1 MFVSLLLV
9 SILSPI
15 PLWVVIKMKLQSQ
28 RQHDAKRQVYSIA
41 FPSDLDEQRVTA
53 WLRSIGGNLDNG
65 IGRLRGV
72 PTIAFETIASGNGI
86 FHRLHVPKADAEYI
100 MGQLRSHVSGVDFE
114 LMEQVKPTDYT
125 YGVTIEMSDTN
136 RTIGVVSNVDLAA
149 SLLASVQAVREDEV
163 VVQQWILAHTKR
175 EKLPATDRPIR
186 SSSHSWAQALMGTTE
201 AAPDE
206 VHDRRK
212 KQSEQ
217 NYLAIGRIA
226 AVAKSDQ
233 RAKALVGNVE
243 RALKSENT
251 RAAHFKTKQI
261 PSSKLDST
269 INSVATP
276 ILMTAQFTISEVTP
290 LIAWPIGQ
298 PYVPGLDRRSTR
310 HLPATETVPRSGLRV
325 LGRSTM
331 PGNERPIAQSL
342 KAATMHTYVGG
353 GSGTGKTT
361 LLTNMIRQDIQAGCG
376 VIIIEYDG
384 DLLNRS
390 LNHVPPDRLND
401 VIMIDFANPR
411 SHVGL
416 NLLDIDSPG
425 NVANKLITLFETIY
439 PDTRSINTRR
449 ILSHALPALASVEG
463 ATIADIMPFV
473 SPKTPRD
480 AAWAREVEKKIK
492 DQQIAEFFR
501 EWRRDKARSAKDMQP
516 LENRMWEVL
525 LPSESRNFFNHSTS
539 SFKPSDVIN
548 ENKLLFVN
556 LAGVPQQVASVIGS
570 LLVSAVWDAARSNR
584 PERANFMYVDEAQ
597 LFSHLDTEFVDM
609 LATARKRK
617 LGLVLAT
624 QYVERLGPQVQDA
637 IAANARTKIIF
648 QSGPKSSG
656 IHQRDFGDRT
666 VSADH
671 FQNLKAYDTL
681 GRIMTDDGLSNPI
694 TMRTV
699 DEPRGYGLSSKA
711 VGISYSKYGRSEAQL
726 QADENARRT
735 PEAKTD
741 RDLPNVGLDPWD
753 AE

>member
-28 RQHDAKRQVYSIA
+28 RQHDANRQIYSIA

-136 RTIGVVSNVDLAA
+136 RTIGVVSNADLAA

-163 VVQQWILAHTKR
+163 VVQQWVLAHTKR
-175 EKLPATDRPIR
+175 EKLPATDKPIR

-201 AAPDE
+201 ATSDE

-261 PSSKLDST
+261 RIAKLDST

-310 HLPATETVPRSGLRV
+310 HLPATESIPRTGRV
-325 LGRSTM
+325 LGTSTM
-331 PGNERPIAQSL
+331 PGGERALAQSY
-342 KAATMHTYVGG
+342 KAATMHSFLAG

-361 LLTNMIRQDIQAGCG
+361 LMVNMIRQDIQQGHG

-401 VIMIDFANPR
+401 LIMIDFSNPR

-425 NVANKLITLFETIY
+425 SVANKLITLFETIY
-439 PDTRSINTRR
+439 PDTKSINTRK
-449 ILSHALPALASVEG
+449 ILSHAILALAHVEG
-463 ATIADIMPFV
+463 ATVADIVPLV
-473 SPKTPRD
+473 NPKTPRD
-480 AAWAREVEKKIK
+480 EAWAREVDKRVYDREVI
-492 DQQIAEFFR
+492 EFFKD
-501 EWRRDKARSAKDMQP
+501 WRREKAKSAKALEP
-516 LENRMWEVL
+516 LENRMWEIL
-525 LPSESRNFFNHSTS
+525 LPLESRNFFNHSTS
-539 SFKPSDVIN
+539 SFRPAEVITD
-548 ENKLLFVN
+548 NKLLFVN

-570 LLVSAVWDAARSNR
+570 LLVSAIWDAARDNQ
-584 PERANFMYVDEAQ
+584 PERANFLYVDEAQ
-597 LFSHLDTEFVDM
+597 LFSHLDAEFIDM
-609 LATARKRK
+609 LATARKRN

-624 QYVERLGPQVQDA
+624 QYVERLGLGVQDA

-648 QSGPKSSG
+648 QSGPKSAHL
-656 IHQRDFGDRT
+656 HQRDFGDKQVT
-666 VSADH
+666 PDH
-671 FQNLKAYDTL
+671 FQNLKAYNAL
-681 GRIMTDDGLSNPI
+681 ARIMTDSGVSAPV
-694 TMRTV
+694 TMQTQP
-699 DEPRGYGLSSKA
+699 EPNGYGLSRQA
-711 VGISYSKYGRSEAQL
+711 VDMSYRKYGRSEAQL
-726 QADENARRT
+726 QADENTRRT
-735 PEAKTD
+735 PKGKREQ
-741 RDLPNVGLDPWD
+741 DLPNVGLDPWD

>member
-1 MFVSLLLV
+1 MFAVA
-9 SILSPI
+9 
-15 PLWVVIKMKLQSQ
+15 
-28 RQHDAKRQVYSIA
+28 REE
-41 FPSDLDEQRVTA
+41 DETYY
-53 WLRSIGGNLDNG
+53 D
-65 IGRLRGV
+65 
-72 PTIAFETIASGNGI
+72 F
-86 FHRLHVPKADAEYI
+86 HVPVYE
-100 MGQLRSHVSGVDFE
+100 
-114 LMEQVKPTDYT
+114 
-125 YGVTIEMSDTN
+125 
-136 RTIGVVSNVDLAA
+136 
-149 SLLASVQAVREDEV
+149 
-163 VVQQWILAHTKR
+163 
-175 EKLPATDRPIR
+175 
-186 SSSHSWAQALMGTTE
+186 
-201 AAPDE
+201 
-206 VHDRRK
+206 
-212 KQSEQ
+212 
-217 NYLAIGRIA
+217 NYLAEG
-226 AVAKSDQ
+226 
-233 RAKALVGNVE
+233 
-243 RALKSENT
+243 
-251 RAAHFKTKQI
+251 
-261 PSSKLDST
+261 
-269 INSVATP
+269 
-276 ILMTAQFTISEVTP
+276 
-290 LIAWPIGQ
+290 LI
-298 PYVPGLDRRSTR
+298 
-310 HLPATETVPRSGLRV
+310 HH
-325 LGRSTM
+325 
-331 PGNERPIAQSL
+331 N
-342 KAATMHTYVGG
+342 
-353 GSGTGKTT
+353 TGKTT

-480 AAWAREVEKKIK
+480 VAWAREVEKKIK

-539 SFKPSDVIN
+539 SFKPSDVII

-597 LFSHLDTEFVDM
+597 LFSHLDTEFIDM
-609 LATARKRK
+609 LATARKRN

-726 QADENARRT
+726 QTDETARRT
-735 PEAKTD
+735 PQVKREQ
-741 RDLPNVGLDPWD
+741 DLPNVGLDPWD